1 MDKLQAFLPSAE
13 KGYLP
18 YYLFVVSVVA
28 MGNALQN
35 YATLH
40 YTRRI
45 YNGRFVANHGLPP
58 ATKGYNPEDS
68 TRIVKPASSTGKDAE
83 KARDQ
88 VSPLAARLF
97 GAYTF
102 MAGIIRFYACY
113 QLENPAMYQLAIW
126 THVIAAIHF
135 TTEML
140 AFKTIRFSGPQVFPF
155 VAGYGGAIWMLM
167 QYNHYVQ

>member
-1 MDKLQAFLPSAE
+1 MDKLQSFLPSAE

-18 YYLFVVSVVA
+18 YYLFVISIVS

-45 YNGRFVANHGLPP
+45 YNGRFVPNHSLPP
-58 ATKGYNPEDS
+58 ASEHYNPEDS
-68 TRIVKPASSTGKDAE
+68 TAVVKPASPTGKDSE
-83 KARDQ
+83 KAKDQ

-97 GAYTF
+97 GTYTF
-102 MAGIIRFYACY
+102 VAGLIRFYACY

-135 TTEML
+135 TSEML
-140 AFKTIRFSGPQVFPF
+140 VFKTVRFSGPQAFPF
-155 VAGYGGAIWMLM
+155 AAAYGGTIWMLL
-167 QYNHYVQ
+167 QYKHYVQ